1 MLIVYFKLKYI
12 ARWRKMNLRLI
23 KQIVIECELI
33 DYSTSNENE
42 VKDSEMFSLD
52 YEVNKLESKKFQVRF
67 ILNITD
73 KKIFSLG
80 VCHLFTF
87 ETDEEIISDETEFSK
102 NKIFN
107 QNAPAIA
114 YPYVRAF
121 ISTLMLNA
129 GYPPL
134 MLPSINL
141 VEYSKRKFLNSK
153 P

>member
-1 MLIVYFKLKYI
+1 
-12 ARWRKMNLRLI
+12 MNLRLI